1 MRPDSGTIFTSI
13 LKHYIVYFKSLAR
26 GAATSKMEDF
36 EDFEAVFG
44 SELDLVFHRD
54 DIRKHR
60 NALEGEL
67 FVDRLLRA
75 IGIPNG

>member
-1 MRPDSGTIFTSI
+1 
-13 LKHYIVYFKSLAR
+13 
-26 GAATSKMEDF
+26 MEDF

-44 SELDLVFHRD
+44 SEVDLVFHRD
-54 DIRKHR
+54 EIRKHR

-75 IGIPNG
+75 IGLLNGQSAGLSLILSSIKAN